1 MIHVLIIYKSRE
13 SVCQFHNAPFLRSRD
28 QALRSFHC
36 LPLTR
41 SLNLMGDGRSRSQN
55 SGSAVSAR
63 SYGPGTKKSK
73 KLDALLRVI
82 ERDWSFMRDENCV
95 PDLPVQV
102 ALQLMDTSSLGLG
115 DWRSSTRTLRR
126 GMKDLQLA
134 KTGFAGYC

>member
-1 MIHVLIIYKSRE
+1 MIHVLILYKSI
-13 SVCQFHNAPFLRSRD
+13 QRSGSQKFSLPTFD
-28 QALRSFHC
+28 SFFE
-36 LPLTR
+36 L
-41 SLNLMGDGRSRSQN
+41 DGRWKVEESKFWKR
-55 SGSAVSAR
+55 GLGEELWA
-63 SYGPGTKKSK
+63 GEKKSK